1 MALEV
6 KLLYF
11 AKGREVVGKSEEIL
25 SLEAGSTTANLWDI
39 LIQRYP
45 KLKDIMNSCVFAVN
59 QQYVPKDASQELHSG
74 DEVAIIPP
82 LSGG

>member
-1 MALEV
+1 MSVEV

-11 AKGREVVGKSEEIL
+11 AKGKEVVGKTEETL
-25 SLEAGSTTANLWDI
+25 SLEVGTTTANLWDV

-59 QQYVPKDASQELHSG
+59 QEYVAKDASQELHSG